1 MLYSSIAN
9 ENILEEIRIQSKKHP
24 REAKKLKELMKKKR
38 QIIKQHASFLRI
50 DLGLELYYQIS
61 LQLIM
66 VLLSYS
72 ATATTE
78 GFTQI
83 FRHNFK

>member
-1 MLYSSIAN
+1 MN
-9 ENILEEIRIQSKKHP
+9 
-24 REAKKLKELMKKKR
+24 KKR

-83 FRHNFK
+83 FRHNLK